1 MNTAVQE
8 EEIDLRSNPQ
18 MTPKTRLRLI
28 AIMLMLSAIYAVL
41 IVADREIAG
50 VIAVG
55 YIAII
60 LTVFVLVNAWKKG
73 V

>member
-1 MNTAVQE
+1 MNTTVQE

-28 AIMLMLSAIYAVL
+28 AIMIMLSAIYAVL
-41 IVADREIAG
+41 IVADRDLAG

-55 YIAII
+55 YIAVI
-60 LTVFVLVNAWKKG
+60 LTVFVVVNAWKRD

>member
-1 MNTAVQE
+1 MHTTVHE
-8 EEIDLRSNPQ
+8 EETDLRSNQQ
-18 MTPKTRLRLI
+18 MTPNTRLRLV
-28 AIMLMLSAIYAVL
+28 AIMIMLSAIYAVL

-60 LTVFVLVNAWKKG
+60 LTVFVLVNAWKSG